1 MAFEWLRPNQ
11 IKIALFVVLFVVLF
25 FLPVVPVL
33 SSPVIAVPSYTWGM
47 QSPYHIMSSMGL
59 LGVSSFY
66 FGVFMGAEGAVAGTV
81 FALVVAYILACVLAP
96 LVKKEPKAKAQVQEA
111 QPKEKAQENQPEAVA
126 HQTKQRKA
134 GAKKPKARKKR

>member
-1 MAFEWLRPNQ
+1 MASEWLRPNQ

-47 QSPYHIMSSMGL
+47 QSPYQIVSYTGL

-66 FGVFMGAEGAVAGTV
+66 FGVFMGTEGAVAGTV
-81 FALVVAYILACVLAP
+81 FALVVAYLLACVLAP
-96 LVKKEPKAKAQVQEA
+96 FVKKQPKAKAQVQEE
-111 QPKEKAQENQPEAVA
+111 QPKVQASQPESVA

-134 GAKKPKARKKR
+134 VAKKPKARKKR